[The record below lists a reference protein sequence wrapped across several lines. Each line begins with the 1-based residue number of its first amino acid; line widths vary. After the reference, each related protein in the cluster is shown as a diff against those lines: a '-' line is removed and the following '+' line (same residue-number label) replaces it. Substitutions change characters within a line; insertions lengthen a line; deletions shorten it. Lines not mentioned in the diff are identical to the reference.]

1 NAHNVLYVKRGN
13 TMMQIANNKGQA
25 VFDDVVQVHQV
36 VMILQNFVVL
46 KQAQEQGCQWIA
58 FRTNDNSMINTL
70 AGHASAL
77 RVMPLE
83 VIATLTRCH
92 LSKNGA

>member
-1 NAHNVLYVKRGN
+1 NAHNILYVTKGN
-13 TMMQIANNKGQA
+13 MRMQIVNNEGQA

-36 VMILQNFVVL
+36 VMIPQNFTLV

-58 FRTNDNSMINTL
+58 FRTNDNAMINTL

-77 RVMPLE
+77 RAMLLE
-83 VIATLTRCH
+83 VIANAYQM
-92 LSKNGA
+92 SP